1 MIYHLD
7 SRRITQ
13 CGLFIED
20 VLALLLVKHCSN
32 LKLLFER
39 LLDNG
44 LIMQNKDIE
53 GSFFMPEGVLRELD
67 DVIQKCAPETSKDDV
82 IEALAKQMI
91 NTFPTGIKPG
101 TSQTWRSNVTDISR
115 RLRKFQTRY
124 PQYSI
129 DKILDATK
137 RYVQSFNGHYD
148 FMRTLKYF
156 IWKDDIKY
164 DEEGRG
170 YIDQISELA
179 NFIENSDAGNP
190 TESSTDFA
198 TLV

>member
-44 LIMQNKDIE
+44 LIFPNKDVE
-53 GSFFMPEGVLRELD
+53 GSFYMPEGVLHELD
-67 DVIQKCAPETSKDDV
+67 DIIQKCAPETSKDDV
-82 IEALAKQMI
+82 IQSLAENMRAL
-91 NTFPTGIKPG
+91 FPPGIKPG
-101 TSQTWRSNVTDISR
+101 TSQTWRANVTDISR

-124 PQYSI
+124 PQY
-129 DKILDATK
+129 DVTKILDATK
-137 RYVQSFNGHYD
+137 RYVQSFNGHYE

-170 YIDQISELA
+170 YIDSVSELA
-179 NFIENSDAGNP
+179 NFLENDDAGDNAAQAA
-190 TESSTDFA
+190 EFV

>member
-7 SRRITQ
+7 SKRITQ

-44 LIMQNKDIE
+44 LILQNKDIE
-53 GSFFMPEGVLRELD
+53 GSFYMPEGVLMELD

-82 IEALAKQMI
+82 IEGLAKNMI
-91 NTFPTGIKPG
+91 DVYPKGIKPG
-101 TSQTWRSNVTDISR
+101 TNQTWRSNVTDISR

-124 PQYSI
+124 PQYDI

-156 IWKDDIKY
+156 IWKDEFKY
-164 DEEGRG
+164 DDDGRG
-170 YIDQISELA
+170 YIEQVSELA
-179 NFIENSDAGNP
+179 NFIENNDAGDQMM
-190 TESSTDFA
+190 STDFA